1 MTMKVLTVRL
11 NATDRIEVHLL
22 NVGEKLAN
30 FDGSRY
36 DFQAG
41 YNFKTGRKNRPATAS
56 LILRQHGLDGFHD
69 RELAITEPSFWE
81 WIGKRIAA

>member
-1 MTMKVLTVRL
+1 MKVLTVRL
-11 NATDRIEVHLL
+11 NATDTVEVHLL

-30 FDGSRY
+30 FDGSRH

-41 YNFKTGRKNRPATAS
+41 YDFRTGRKNRPAS

-69 RELAITEPSFWE
+69 RELSITEPAFWT
-81 WIGKRIAA
+81 WIGKRIGA